1 MNTRLCLYRLG
12 PHNVAK
18 LAPFLWEWYKQR
30 LGIITVRLDKFITEA
45 SELSRSSAKKALHR
59 SDVTCD
65 GVVVKDSGFKV
76 EPGTRVCL
84 EGRELTLFGVRYL
97 MLNKPVDTICSTI
110 DEMYPSV
117 LSLVD
122 IEKTSNLHI
131 AGRLDADT
139 TGLVLITSDGQWSH
153 RATSPK
159 KDCGKRYL
167 VEVAEPL
174 DDSLIKVFAEGI
186 ALRNEDGLTKPAKLE
201 IIASHSA
208 RLTITEGKYHQ
219 VKRMFAATGNAV
231 VKLHREC
238 VGGIELDPA
247 LGLGEW
253 RYLTQAEI
261 DAI

>member
-1 MNTRLCLYRLG
+1 M
-12 PHNVAK
+12 
-18 LAPFLWEWYKQR
+18 
-30 LGIITVRLDKFITEA
+30 RLDKFITEA
-45 SELSRSSAKKALHR
+45 SELTRSLAKKALHR
-59 SDVTCD
+59 GDVTCD

-76 EPGTRVCL
+76 EQGTKVCL
-84 EGRELTLFGVRYL
+84 EGRELTVFGVRYL

-110 DEMYPSV
+110 DEVYPSV
-117 LSLVD
+117 LSLID
-122 IEKTSNLHI
+122 IEKSTDLHI

-167 VEVAEPL
+167 VELAEPL
-174 DDSLIKVFAEGI
+174 DDSLIETFAQGI

-201 IIASHSA
+201 IIDSHNA

-219 VKRMFAATGNAV
+219 VKRMFAASGNCV
-231 VKLHREC
+231 LKLHREC
-238 VGGIELDPA
+238 VGTIELDQSLA
-247 LGLGEW
+247 LGEW